1 MMVRGNKLI
10 VSLQVILFAKLV
22 YAECNFTSL
31 SSGQQVM
38 WVPTKLSYSSAKSNC
53 EGCDSN
59 LVEIWNEQEWIE
71 VRIEIENVI
80 ICMQPQRCQLD

>member
-1 MMVRGNKLI
+1 MLRGNKVVSFFLVSSFAI
-10 VSLQVILFAKLV
+10 VV

-31 SSGQQVM
+31 PSSHVM
-38 WVPTKLSYSSAKSNC
+38 WVPNKLSYSSAKSNC

>member
-1 MMVRGNKLI
+1 MMLRGNN
-10 VSLQVILFAKLV
+10 VVVFLQVILFAKLV

-31 SSGQQVM
+31 PSSHVM
-38 WVPTKLSYSSAKSNC
+38 WVPNKLSYSSAMSNC

-71 VRIEIENVI
+71 VRVKR
-80 ICMQPQRCQLD
+80 M

>member
-1 MMVRGNKLI
+1 MILRGNKLI

-38 WVPTKLSYSSAKSNC
+38 WVSTKLSYSSAKSNC
-53 EGCDSN
+53 ERCDSN
-59 LVEIWNEQEWIE
+59 LVEIWNEKEWIE
-71 VRIEIENVI
+71 VSISYERLLQ
-80 ICMQPQRCQLD
+80 ICLLG